1 MYPWLVAKL
10 SVITTASYVVV
21 ALETQSIARYH
32 CWIKI
37 VVLLHNT
44 NITISMN

>member
-32 CWIKI
+32 RQIKI
-37 VVLLHNT
+37 ALLLCNA
-44 NITISMN
+44 NIAISMN